1 MLFLCQP
8 EALHKQVFSFSWGHF
23 SSQEKL
29 KKMLLQNFGVTRK
42 SIMAFYSIFLSV
54 QLEHSYSYIFQ
65 GHIKQ
70 DSIPGLQVFF
80 LRNKEEAYQ

>member
-1 MLFLCQP
+1 MKTML
-8 EALHKQVFSFSWGHF
+8 
-23 SSQEKL
+23 
-29 KKMLLQNFGVTRK
+29 MQNCGVTK
-42 SIMAFYSIFLSV
+42 EHYGLSYNFLSW
-54 QLEHSYSYIFQ
+54 SIRIYSYIFQ